1 MKQLSSNRIRC
12 IFAVLLLVFCVQQ
25 PAFAKTASDII
36 SGWGKGLLRFLTI
49 IMGISSIVSVG
60 FATYNILQGKSQEAK
75 RLFYAF
81 ILLAV
86 GTALMA
92 FVNNYTQ
99 NIVITNGEGFEG
111 IKADVK
117 SVFQGVLA
125 LVGMISLAMN
135 VINMLRGDDQA
146 FRKLIVW
153 IIALPIGSAMLA
165 AV

>member
-12 IFAVLLLVFCVQQ
+12 IFVVLLLVFCVQQ
-25 PAFAKTASDII
+25 PAFAKTASEII
-36 SGWGKGLLRFLTI
+36 RGWGNGLLRFLTI
-49 IMGISSIVSVG
+49 IMGISSIVSVA
-60 FATYNILQGKSQEAK
+60 FATYNILQAKSQEAK

-99 NIVITNGEGFEG
+99 NVVITNGEGFDG